1 MLSLFDGIA
10 TGESGWHLGPR
21 TWELSSED
29 CGYVTLAKQGDS

>member
-21 TWELSSED
+21 TWELSSGD
-29 CGYVTLAKQGDS
+29 CVYVTLVKQGDS